1 MGKLLSQTEVDAYWS
16 NGFVFPVDV
25 LTEPEAASARRRL
38 EDVER
43 RFGPMHYLVKPHLV
57 TTVADELA
65 HQERLL
71 DAVEDLIGPD
81 ILVWDSA
88 FIIKEPGDRKH
99 VSWHQDLTY
108 FGLDS
113 IHGVVSI
120 WLALS
125 PVTVESGAMRMIP
138 GSHHLGRIAHR
149 KTIDS
154 SNVLSRGQTLDR
166 EVDEGSAVDV
176 VLRPGQMS
184 IHHGLAFHASPANRS
199 EDRRIGF
206 NMNLV
211 QPSVRQVAL
220 EADSAMLLRGH
231 DRYGH
236 FLPEPRPDSDF
247 CEAGLALQRKT
258 SSRRGSMIPD
268 RHP

>member
-1 MGKLLSQTEVDAYWS
+1 MGKLLSQADIDTYWS

-25 LTEPEAASARRRL
+25 LSESEAASARRRL

-57 TTVADELA
+57 TKVADELA
-65 HQERLL
+65 HHERLL
-71 DAVEDLIGPD
+71 DAAEDLIGPD

-88 FIIKEPGDRKH
+88 FIIKEPWDRKH

-113 IHGVVSI
+113 THGVVSI

-125 PVTVESGAMRMIP
+125 PVTIENGAMRMIP
-138 GSHHLGRIAHR
+138 GSHRLGRIAHR
-149 KTIDS
+149 TTVDS
-154 SNVLSRGQTLDR
+154 ANVLSRGQTLDR
-166 EVDEGSAVDV
+166 DVDEGSAVDIA
-176 VLRPGQMS
+176 LRPGQMS
-184 IHHGLAFHASPANRS
+184 IHHGLAFHASSPNRS
-199 EDRRIGF
+199 GDRRIGF

-220 EADSAMLLRGH
+220 EADSAMLLRGRDEH
-231 DRYGH
+231 GH
-236 FLPEPRPDSDF
+236 YAPEPRPESDF
-247 CEAGLALQRKT
+247 CDAAVALQRKT
-258 SSRRGSMIPD
+258 SLMRGKMIPD